1 MERLDIHYGTLMAAV
16 GGAGVVIEP
25 CLYWRDARNPL
36 IDRTVEPAHLKKL
49 QVFPHDPEIWAA
61 VQEIKQAI
69 VDLFLAHQAAH
80 FQIGRTYRYRES
92 LDPAAD
98 ALIVALKSA
107 LDPRGLMNPGS
118 LGL

>member
-1 MERLDIHYGTLMAAV
+1 M
-16 GGAGVVIEP
+16 
-25 CLYWRDARNPL
+25 
-36 IDRTVEPAHLKKL
+36 
-49 QVFPHDPEIWAA
+49 
-61 VQEIKQAI
+61 QEIKQAI

-98 ALIVALKSA
+98 ALLVALKSA
-107 LDPRGLMNPGS
+107 LDPRGLMNHGS